1 MGLWDLR
8 THRWF
13 QAGAR
18 DFLLL
23 RNMWTG
29 SGAHPSIHWLLGVKW
44 PGHEALTTAV
54 LVLMVSQTK
63 WHCVTASVRSV
74 VPQRQVSWNASWCM
88 VFPLVQVSVFM
99 GLQNCVHTVP
109 GISLENNLTISSMGP
124 QSPLDMKPDT
134 ANLLGSGNFSPTGG
148 GGGGGGPNS
157 PK

>member
-1 MGLWDLR
+1 MHHGAWCFHLYKCQCLW
-8 THRWF
+8 
-13 QAGAR
+13 
-18 DFLLL
+18 
-23 RNMWTG
+23 
-29 SGAHPSIHWLLGVKW
+29 
-44 PGHEALTTAV
+44 
-54 LVLMVSQTK
+54 
-63 WHCVTASVRSV
+63 
-74 VPQRQVSWNASWCM
+74 
-88 VFPLVQVSVFM
+88 